1 MRSVTYKII
10 VSFCVFFAL
19 AQDGSCNET
28 NAPKYRLKAEDK
40 IKVTVFGHPD
50 FSGEFV
56 VDGEGRVALPLIQN
70 VTAGGLT
77 PEELE
82 AAIVDKLKPDYLLNP
97 RISIEVLNHRPFYII
112 GEVKNPGS
120 YNYVPGMTV
129 VNAVALAGGYTYRA
143 KTNEVE
149 ITRATDA
156 TKTKQHANPDDE
168 ILPGDVIEIPE
179 RFF

>member
-1 MRSVTYKII
+1 MSSTLCKIL
-10 VSFCVFFAL
+10 FFFFVFIAL
-19 AQDGSCNET
+19 DQPLSADDKNSE
-28 NAPKYRLKAEDK
+28 YRLKAEDK
-40 IKVTVFGHPD
+40 IKVTVFGQPD

-56 VDGEGRVALPLIQN
+56 VDGEGNISLPMIQN
-70 VTAGGLT
+70 VNAGGLT
-77 PEELE
+77 LAELE
-82 AAIVDKLKPDYLLNP
+82 SAIVDKLKPDYLLNP

-143 KTNEVE
+143 KTSEVE
-149 ITRATDA
+149 ITKAADA
-156 TKTKQHANPDDE
+156 TKSKHHANPDDE
-168 ILPGDVIEIPE
+168 ISPGDVIEVPE